1 MNIKTSVLLIMIL
14 LISCLRSI
22 AQEHNSS
29 NGKEIHGQEHLEFS
43 HPLVTESISPDTK
56 IRLTFLDTKGQDNKL
71 SQTYDLELEYAP
83 VPVFSIHLDVPYEV
97 LHPSENQTLSNL
109 SEIEVDLKF
118 ANFAFESHNVLLG
131 YGISFG
137 LPTGNQTKGI
147 GNDHIW
153 DVNPFFNAGVK
164 AKNWE
169 WTAFVIL
176 GIPLNQSSDEKKQT
190 ALECRLTAL
199 YHITLR
205 WEGLIEAGNA
215 TQLSRFYSGDNSFDL
230 TEGIKF
236 RPNPDKP
243 WILGLGVRHPV
254 FKNDEIKLQG
264 ILSVFY
270 HFKD

>member
-1 MNIKTSVLLIMIL
+1 MKFKLSVILIL
-14 LISCLRSI
+14 FISCLKTI
-22 AQEHNSS
+22 AQNNINSNEKDNS
-29 NGKEIHGQEHLEFS
+29 GQEHLEFS
-43 HPLVTESISPDTK
+43 HPLITESISPDTK

-71 SQTYDLELEYAP
+71 YQTYDLELEYAP
-83 VPVFSIHLDVPYEV
+83 VPIFSIHLDVPYEV
-97 LHPSENQTLSNL
+97 LHPSENQIISNL

-118 ANFAFESHNVLLG
+118 ANFAFASHNVLLG

-164 AKNWE
+164 WKKWE

-176 GIPLNQSSDEKKQT
+176 GIPFNQRSDERKQT

-199 YHITLR
+199 YHINLR

-243 WILGLGVRHPV
+243 WILGLGVRHPF